1 MKQVNE
7 IIYSAV
13 KNQSILFLTPENKK
27 LETLFSSIEYLIVK
41 SSETCI
47 TFLSNYLNDLS
58 LDI

>member
-13 KNQSILFLTPENKK
+13 KNQSFLFLTPENKK

-41 SSETCI
+41 SSETV
-47 TFLSNYLNDLS
+47 S
-58 LDI
+58 LFYQII